1 MGAALGHGFS
11 TTARLAWRVDHGVAG
26 TPRHAAAEAV
36 SPADVSAQLGGR
48 VAEAGLGLGAALD
61 AHGGTQRGH
70 LALERVL
77 PLQAW
82 TRGVQL
88 APRGQWLLSWSHAL

>member
-1 MGAALGHGFS
+1 M
-11 TTARLAWRVDHGVAG
+11 AG

-48 VAEAGLGLGAALD
+48 VAEAGLGLSAALD
-61 AHGGTQRGH
+61 AQGGVQRGH

-77 PLQAW
+77 PLHTW